1 VRFWLP
7 WGVDAL
13 IAAVALWFFCA
24 GLVDRT
30 VSSFN
35 AGTWLV
41 LLLGLAGV
49 LGGSL
54 WLRAAGRRGLAIAL
68 ALLLT
73 VPGGL
78 AALFLVALLVTHPRW
93 N

>member
-1 VRFWLP
+1 MKFWLP
-7 WGVDAL
+7 WSVDAL
-13 IAAVALWFFCA
+13 ISAVALWFFCA
-24 GLVDRT
+24 GLVDGT

-41 LLLGLAGV
+41 LLLPLAGV

-54 WLRAAGRRGLAIAL
+54 WLRAVGRRGPAIAL
-68 ALLLT
+68 ALVLA
-73 VPGGL
+73 VPGVL